1 MKYNTSLQARFYD
14 AAERLYVEDG
24 LSPRA
29 VSLRLKKEHGD
40 EAPSRRTIYNWADD
54 GSWDAARRKWHQAGQ
69 DIQEGLIDAIR
80 MAVKNAIANPGR
92 DTFSALKN
100 AMKSAEMFHQ
110 LRAMEQAVTELEADG
125 DEADPEEVEEA
136 AYEIVRDAIE
146 G

>member
-1 MKYNTSLQARFYD
+1 MKYNTTLQASFYD
-14 AAERLYVEDG
+14 TAERLYVEDG

-29 VSLRLKKEHGD
+29 VALQLREEHGED
-40 EAPSRRTIYNWADD
+40 APSRRTIYNWAED
-54 GSWDAARRKWHQAGQ
+54 GDWQCARRKWHQAGQ

-80 MAVKNAIANPGR
+80 MAVKNAIANPNR